1 MKAQRFL
8 SIFVILCM
16 LLSLAP
22 IAAFAEEGN
31 EPNLMIEDSMA
42 EEAEETNPE
51 ESEEQQ
57 EEQQEERQEEQQ
69 EEEQQEESEL
79 NFVLLGKSPEEMT
92 LDEQA
97 KYFMLKAA
105 FYAVN
110 SSIAFFADENAVD
123 TKPVFKISSADQLV
137 DLAAK
142 VNKGESYWGGTWAEA
157 SYEQISDINLS
168 GTSWSGIGDAENAA
182 FKGKYDGKGYSIN
195 KLNASTGVFGHVT
208 DGTIENLAV
217 KNCTIN
223 GSSDVGAVVGTA
235 VNTTIKNCW
244 TSGSVTTNGNNGGGI
259 VSRGS
264 DGTIENCYSL
274 CSVSTAS
281 TAGGI
286 AGDLSGTKIK
296 NCAFLGEKVTAT
308 TAAYRIAKGGIPS
321 NNYAWK
327 ETKVKENTVS
337 GGTANNANGADIT
350 FGTGG
355 FSKSFAEIFN
365 NDTTWNYSKDL
376 PVLANDIPGSNFPEY
391 LYTNAVMGEFKG
403 KGTEEDPYL
412 IESKTDLINF
422 RNKVNGGSTVDD
434 KTGGN
439 NYSGKYFKQTVNI
452 DLSGEEWIP
461 IANSKGYSVPNN
473 SFQGIYDGGGYIIKN
488 LTVKND
494 NVRFAGLFGYLKGNS
509 VIKNLG
515 VENCNIQTKK
525 EEGYAGAIVGAANSR
540 QGTVQNCYSTG
551 TVYGEWCAGGIIGSG
566 GKKVTNCFSLCDVSL
581 KERIAGGIVGG
592 ADGGWAYIENCIF
605 LGRSVSGKKE
615 FTSDNGPYTSRI
627 ACNTRSRHTNNY
639 AWNKTKVNEEEIS
652 ENNAEYGADKSHGA
666 NLTYDSVNKL
676 SKQFSAIFGTIDG
689 ESASSVWN
697 FEDNML
703 PTLKNESV
711 TRATALPNWM
721 TSGSTTASADFAGKG
736 TAADP
741 YLIQSKDDLIK
752 FRDKVNGGSYQN
764 GYFKQTANIDLSGE
778 TWIPIA
784 SQSDLAFRGT
794 YDGDGHEITNLK
806 NDKRYEGGL
815 FGYLSGTVKNLAI
828 INCDVSYSSGNG
840 YSGAVVASG
849 GTVTNCY
856 STGKVSG
863 KQCGGIS
870 GNGSTITNCYST
882 AKVTGTDS
890 SYGIGANPSKIDK
903 CVALNN
909 EISGTEAGRV
919 GSKQTLTNNYALK
932 EMKVNNAAVTTGNTA
947 NGVNGADLTVGNGKL
962 YKADGTEF
970 NWSGYDTKVWT
981 ISSES
986 GVLPYLTHSSKVA
999 LNMGE
1004 QNIANITLDT
1014 SVQTYTYDKY
1024 AKEFA
1029 LKNVNPKSVTVNV
1042 AYRKNGTDDSFSTT
1056 APTNAG
1062 SYDVRLTSN
1071 GGTDI
1076 SPYENVITGGLV
1088 IEKAE
1093 RKLKFKSPIDNNSY
1107 AYADKNFIAYVEP
1120 RIGYE
1125 DDGDIG
1131 AGSEIV
1137 KELYKIEPSG
1147 EQYLGKDLNRV
1158 LYVGSYK
1165 LVASIPE
1172 RGNYKADSTSVHFK
1186 ITKADNYITAFSFID
1201 GWVYGDTTV
1210 KTPIAMANFG
1220 TVKFVYSSDGGNT
1233 WTNKQPTDVG
1243 SYKIKAYVEETDN
1256 FAGVEQERD
1265 FTITQAS
1272 NSITSFDFTSGWV
1285 YGDTTAKTPTATAA
1299 FGTVNFKYSA
1309 DGNTWTDEQ
1318 PTEAGAYKIKAYVEG
1333 TSNYAGAEQER
1344 DFTIT
1349 QATPTVAEVP
1359 TASRVRVGRT
1369 LSGSILSGGKA
1380 LDLNQEVLSGTWAWK
1395 DGTEVMN
1402 QRGDMIRTVVFI
1414 PENPNYCAVEKD
1426 ISVTV
1431 YKKHSSSSD
1440 EQNTYTVTFNTGDKK
1455 DAITKQ
1461 IKQNETVAKP
1471 KNPEK
1476 EGYAF
1481 GGWYTDKALTKK
1493 YDFDSKVT
1501 KDFTLYA
1508 KWVKDETTDE
1518 KMQII
1523 LIVGEK
1529 DATVFGEK
1537 VTNDVAPVI
1546 VNSRTMLPAR
1556 FVAEA
1561 LGASVY
1567 WNGETR
1573 RVTIISRNDE
1583 QKDIAILIDLDSD
1596 IAYVNGERIHLDSPA
1611 FIENGRT
1618 YLPIRFICETL
1629 GTSVDWIQDEL
1640 KIIITKK

>member
-1 MKAQRFL
+1 MKVQRFL

-16 LLSLAP
+16 LLSSTPTAV
-22 IAAFAEEGN
+22 FAEEGN
-31 EPNLMIEDSMA
+31 EQTLMIEDSMA
-42 EEAEETNPE
+42 EEAGETNPE

-57 EEQQEERQEEQQ
+57 EAEQEEQQQEEQQ
-69 EEEQQEESEL
+69 EEAAEESEI
-79 NFVLLGKSPEEMT
+79 NFVLLEKSPEELT

-105 FYAVN
+105 FYAVS
-110 SSIAFFADENAVD
+110 SSIALFADENAVD

-137 DLAAK
+137 DLAEK
-142 VNKGESYWGGTWAEA
+142 VEKGENYWGGKWADA
-157 SYEQISDINLS
+157 SYEQISNINLS
-168 GTSWSGIGDAENAA
+168 GIAWKGIGTTSVAT
-182 FKGKYDGKGYSIN
+182 FKGRYNGKGYSITN
-195 KLNASTGVFGHVT
+195 LNAEKGVFGYVT
-208 DGTIENLAV
+208 NGTIKNLAV
-217 KNCTIN
+217 KDCTIK

-244 TSGSVTTNGNNGGGI
+244 TSGSVTTNGSNGGGI

-274 CSVSTAS
+274 CSVSAAS

-296 NCAFLGEKVTAT
+296 NCAFLGENVTAT

-321 NNYAWK
+321 DNYAWK
-327 ETKVKENTVS
+327 ETTINGSTVS
-337 GGTANNANGADIT
+337 DGTANNANGADIT

-439 NYSGKYFKQTVNI
+439 NYSGKYFKQTANI

-515 VENCNIQTKK
+515 VEDCNIQTKN
-525 EEGYAGAIVGAANSR
+525 EFGYAGAIVGATNKG

-551 TVYGEWCAGGIIGSG
+551 TVYGEWCVGGIIGSG

-592 ADGGWAYIENCIF
+592 ADGGWASIENCIF
-605 LGRSVSGKKE
+605 LGRSVSGKDE
-615 FTSDNGPYTSRI
+615 LTSDNGPYTSRI
-627 ACNTRSRHTNNY
+627 ACNTKSKHTNNY
-639 AWNKTKVNEEEIS
+639 AWNRTKVNEEEIS

-703 PTLKNESV
+703 PTLKNENV
-711 TRATALPNWM
+711 TRATSLPSWM

-752 FRDKVNGGSYQN
+752 FRKKVIKDNESYA
-764 GYFKQTANIDLSGE
+764 GKYFKQTANIDLSGE
-778 TWIPIA
+778 EWIPIGTNNDTTKF
-784 SQSDLAFRGT
+784 SGT
-794 YDGDGHEITNLK
+794 YDGGGHEITNLK

-815 FGYLSGTVKNLAI
+815 FGYLSGTVKNLAV
-828 INCDVSYSSGNG
+828 INCNVSYNNG

-970 NWSGYDTKVWT
+970 NWSGYDTKVWM

-1014 SVQTYTYDKY
+1014 SVQTYTYDKT
-1024 AKEFA
+1024 ARAFE

-1076 SPYENVITGGLV
+1076 SPYENVISGGLV

-1093 RKLKFKSPIDNNSY
+1093 RNFKITSPQNNQTYSY
-1107 AYADKNFIAYVEP
+1107 SGKALSEYFSHAVTYDKDDSENIENSIENKIYKVDASSTEQLVESDFTAVLGVGEY
-1120 RIGYE
+1120 RLV
-1125 DDGDIG
+1125 
-1131 AGSEIV
+1131 SSVLEI
-1137 KELYKIEPSG
+1137 
-1147 EQYLGKDLNRV
+1147 
-1158 LYVGSYK
+1158 
-1165 LVASIPE
+1165 
-1172 RGNYKADSTSVHFK
+1172 GNYKADSASITFK
-1186 ITKADNYITAFSFID
+1186 ITKAN
-1201 GWVYGDTTV
+1201 
-1210 KTPIAMANFG
+1210 N
-1220 TVKFVYSSDGGNT
+1220 
-1233 WTNKQPTDVG
+1233 Q
-1243 SYKIKAYVEETDN
+1243 
-1256 FAGVEQERD
+1256 
-1265 FTITQAS
+1265 
-1272 NSITSFDFTSGWV
+1272 ITSFTFPNSWA
-1285 YGDTTAKTPTATAA
+1285 YGETAKTPTATAA

-1309 DGNTWTDEQ
+1309 DGNTWVDAQ

-1333 TSNYAGAEQER
+1333 TSNYAGAEQVK

-1359 TASRVRVGRT
+1359 TASRVRVGRM
-1369 LSGSILSGGKA
+1369 LSDSILSGGKA
-1380 LDLNQEVLSGTWAWK
+1380 LDLNQEVLSGAWAWK

-1426 ISVTV
+1426 ISVAV
-1431 YKKHSSSSD
+1431 YKKHSSNSD
-1440 EQNTYTVTFNTGDKK
+1440 EQNIYTVTFNTGDKK

-1501 KDFTLYA
+1501 KNFTLYA
-1508 KWVKDETTDE
+1508 KWVKDETADE

-1583 QKDIAILIDLDSD
+1583 QKDIAILIDIDSD

>member
-1 MKAQRFL
+1 MKVQRFL

-16 LLSLAP
+16 LLSSTPTAV
-22 IAAFAEEGN
+22 FAEEGN
-31 EPNLMIEDSMA
+31 EQTLMIEDSMA
-42 EEAEETNPE
+42 EEAGETNPE

-57 EEQQEERQEEQQ
+57 EAEQEEQQQEEQQ
-69 EEEQQEESEL
+69 EEAAEESEI
-79 NFVLLGKSPEEMT
+79 NFALLEKSPEELT

-137 DLAAK
+137 DLAEK
-142 VNKGESYWGGTWAEA
+142 VEKGENYWGGKWADA
-157 SYEQISDINLS
+157 SYEQISNINLS
-168 GTSWSGIGDAENAA
+168 GTAWKGIGTTSVAT
-182 FKGKYDGKGYSIN
+182 FKGRYNGKGYSITN
-195 KLNASTGVFGHVT
+195 LNAEKGVFGYVT
-208 DGTIENLAV
+208 NGTIKNLAV
-217 KNCTIN
+217 KDCTIK

-244 TSGSVTTNGNNGGGI
+244 TSGSVTTNGSNGGGI

-274 CSVSTAS
+274 CSVSAAS

-296 NCAFLGEKVTAT
+296 NCAFLGENVTAT

-321 NNYAWK
+321 DNYAWK
-327 ETKVKENTVS
+327 ETTINGSTVS
-337 GGTANNANGADIT
+337 DGTANNANGADIT

-439 NYSGKYFKQTVNI
+439 NYSGKYFKQTANI

-703 PTLKNESV
+703 PTLKNENV
-711 TRATALPNWM
+711 TRATSLPSWM

-752 FRDKVNGGSYQN
+752 FRKKVIKDNESYA
-764 GYFKQTANIDLSGE
+764 GKYFKQTANIDLSGE
-778 TWIPIA
+778 EWIPIGTNNDTTKF
-784 SQSDLAFRGT
+784 SGT
-794 YDGDGHEITNLK
+794 YDGGGHEITNLK

-815 FGYLSGTVKNLAI
+815 FGYLSGTVKNLAV
-828 INCDVSYSSGNG
+828 INCNVSYNNG

-890 SYGIGANPSKIDK
+890 SYGIGANPSKISG

-909 EISGTEAGRV
+909 EISGASAGRV

-981 ISSES
+981 ISSEN
-986 GVLPYLTHSSKVA
+986 GVLPYLAHSSKVA

-1076 SPYENVITGGLV
+1076 SPYENVISGGLV

-1093 RKLKFKSPIDNNSY
+1093 RNFKITSPQNNQTYSYSGKALSDYFSY
-1107 AYADKNFIAYVEP
+1107 AVTYNKDNSENIENSIENKIYKVDASSTEQLVESDFTAVLGVGEYRLVSSVP
-1120 RIGYE
+1120 
-1125 DDGDIG
+1125 
-1131 AGSEIV
+1131 EI
-1137 KELYKIEPSG
+1137 
-1147 EQYLGKDLNRV
+1147 
-1158 LYVGSYK
+1158 
-1165 LVASIPE
+1165 
-1172 RGNYKADSTSVHFK
+1172 GNYKADSASITFK
-1186 ITKADNYITAFSFID
+1186 ITKAN
-1201 GWVYGDTTV
+1201 
-1210 KTPIAMANFG
+1210 N
-1220 TVKFVYSSDGGNT
+1220 
-1233 WTNKQPTDVG
+1233 Q
-1243 SYKIKAYVEETDN
+1243 
-1256 FAGVEQERD
+1256 
-1265 FTITQAS
+1265 
-1272 NSITSFDFTSGWV
+1272 ITSFTFPNSWA
-1285 YGDTTAKTPTATAA
+1285 YGETAKTPTAPAA

-1309 DGNTWTDEQ
+1309 DGNTWVDAQ

-1333 TSNYAGAEQER
+1333 TSNYAGAEQVK

-1359 TASRVRVGRT
+1359 TASRVRVGRM
-1369 LSGSILSGGKA
+1369 LSDSILSGGKA
-1380 LDLNQEVLSGTWAWK
+1380 LDLNQEVLSGAWAWK

-1426 ISVTV
+1426 ISVAV

-1440 EQNTYTVTFNTGDKK
+1440 EQNIYTVTFNTGDKK

-1508 KWVKDETTDE
+1508 KWVKDETADE

-1573 RVTIISRNDE
+1573 RVTIISTNDE
-1583 QKDIAILIDLDSD
+1583 QKDIAILIDIDSD

>member
-1 MKAQRFL
+1 MKVQRFL

-16 LLSLAP
+16 LLSSTPTAV
-22 IAAFAEEGN
+22 FAEEGN
-31 EPNLMIEDSMA
+31 EQTLMIEDSMA
-42 EEAEETNPE
+42 EEAGETNPE

-57 EEQQEERQEEQQ
+57 EAEQEEQQQEEQQ
-69 EEEQQEESEL
+69 EEAAEESEI
-79 NFVLLGKSPEEMT
+79 NFALLEKSPEELT

-137 DLAAK
+137 DLAEK
-142 VNKGESYWGGTWAEA
+142 VEKGENYWGGKWADA
-157 SYEQISDINLS
+157 SYEQISNINLS
-168 GTSWSGIGDAENAA
+168 GTAWKGIGTTSVAT
-182 FKGKYDGKGYSIN
+182 FKGRYNGKGYSITN
-195 KLNASTGVFGHVT
+195 LNAEKGVFGYVT
-208 DGTIENLAV
+208 NGTIKNLAV
-217 KNCTIN
+217 KDCTIK

-244 TSGSVTTNGNNGGGI
+244 TSGSVTTNGSNGGGI

-274 CSVSTAS
+274 CSVSAAS

-296 NCAFLGEKVTAT
+296 NCAFLGENVTAT

-321 NNYAWK
+321 DNYAWK
-327 ETKVKENTVS
+327 ETTINGSTVS
-337 GGTANNANGADIT
+337 DGTANNANGADIT

-403 KGTEEDPYL
+403 EGTKESPYL
-412 IESKTDLINF
+412 IENKTDLINF
-422 RNKVNGGSTVDD
+422 RNKVNGGNTVND
-434 KTGGN
+434 TTEGER
-439 NYSGKYFKQTVNI
+439 YSEVYFKQTADI
-452 DLSGEEWIP
+452 DLKGEDWIP
-461 IANSKGYSVPNN
+461 IANAKGYEDFNN
-473 SFQGIYDGGGYIIKN
+473 SFQGIYDGGGHIIKN
-488 LTVKND
+488 LNVTNNNVK
-494 NVRFAGLFGYLKGNS
+494 FAGLFGFLKGNS

-515 VENCNIQTKK
+515 VENCNIQAIYKD
-525 EEGYAGAIVGAANSR
+525 GYAGAIVGATNKY

-581 KERIAGGIVGG
+581 TGGIAGGIVGG
-592 ADGGWAYIENCIF
+592 ADGSSAYIENCIF
-605 LGRSVSGKKE
+605 LGQIVSGKEE
-615 FTSDNGPYTSRI
+615 FTSDNRPYTSRI
-627 ACNTRSRHTNNY
+627 ACNTKSIHKNNY
-639 AWNKTKVNEEEIS
+639 AWNKTQVNGSDIS
-652 ENNAEYGADKSHGA
+652 QSDANYGADKSHGA
-666 NLTYDSVNKL
+666 NLTYDNVNKL

-703 PTLKNESV
+703 PTLKNENV
-711 TRATALPNWM
+711 TRATALPSWM

-741 YLIQSKDDLIK
+741 YLIQSKDDLKK

-778 TWIPIA
+778 EWIPIA
-784 SQSDLAFRGT
+784 SESSMPFKGT
-794 YDGDGHEITNLK
+794 YDGGGHEITNLK
-806 NDKRYEGGL
+806 NDRKYEGGL
-815 FGYLSGTVKNLAI
+815 FGYLSGTVKNLAV
-828 INCDVSYSSGNG
+828 INCDVSYNSGNG
-840 YSGAVVASG
+840 YNGAVVASG

-909 EISGTEAGRV
+909 EISGTSAGRV
-919 GSKQTLTNNYALK
+919 GSKSLTNNYALK

-981 ISSES
+981 IPSES
-986 GVLPYLTHSSKVA
+986 GVLPYLKYSSKVA

-1004 QNIANITLDT
+1004 QKTANITLDT

-1029 LKNVNPKSVTVNV
+1029 LKNVNPSSVTVKV
-1042 AYRKNGTDDSFSTT
+1042 AYRKNGTSDSFSET

-1088 IEKAE
+1088 IEKAD
-1093 RKLKFKSPIDNNSY
+1093 RKLKFISPIDNNSY
-1107 AYADKNFIAYVEP
+1107 AYADKNFIAYVGP

-1147 EQYLGKDLNRV
+1147 EQYLGTDLNKV
-1158 LYVGSYK
+1158 LDVGSYK

-1210 KTPIAMANFG
+1210 KTPIARANFG
-1220 TVKFVYSSDGGNT
+1220 TVKFAYSSDDGKT

-1243 SYKIKAYVEETDN
+1243 SYKIKAYVDETDN

-1309 DGNTWTDEQ
+1309 DGNTWVDAQ

-1333 TSNYAGAEQER
+1333 TSNYAGAEQVK

-1369 LSGSILSGGKA
+1369 LSDSILSGGKA

-1426 ISVTV
+1426 ISVAV

-1573 RVTIISRNDE
+1573 RVTIISTNDE
-1583 QKDIAILIDLDSD
+1583 QKDIAILIDIDSD

>member
-1 MKAQRFL
+1 M
-8 SIFVILCM
+8 
-16 LLSLAP
+16 
-22 IAAFAEEGN
+22 
-31 EPNLMIEDSMA
+31 
-42 EEAEETNPE
+42 
-51 ESEEQQ
+51 
-57 EEQQEERQEEQQ
+57 
-69 EEEQQEESEL
+69 
-79 NFVLLGKSPEEMT
+79 
-92 LDEQA
+92 
-97 KYFMLKAA
+97 
-105 FYAVN
+105 
-110 SSIAFFADENAVD
+110 
-123 TKPVFKISSADQLV
+123 
-137 DLAAK
+137 
-142 VNKGESYWGGTWAEA
+142 
-157 SYEQISDINLS
+157 
-168 GTSWSGIGDAENAA
+168 
-182 FKGKYDGKGYSIN
+182 
-195 KLNASTGVFGHVT
+195 
-208 DGTIENLAV
+208 AV
-217 KNCTIN
+217 KDCTIN
-223 GSSDVGAVVGTA
+223 GSSNVGAVVGTA

-244 TSGSVTTNGNNGGGI
+244 TSGSVTANGSNGGGI

-274 CSVSTAS
+274 CSVSAAS

-296 NCAFLGEKVTAT
+296 NCAFLGENVTAT

-321 NNYAWK
+321 DNYAWK
-327 ETKVKENTVS
+327 ETTINGSTVS
-337 GGTANNANGADIT
+337 DGTANNANGADIT

-439 NYSGKYFKQTVNI
+439 NYSGKYFKQTANI

-703 PTLKNESV
+703 PTLKNENV
-711 TRATALPNWM
+711 TRATSLPSWM

-752 FRDKVNGGSYQN
+752 FRKKVIKDNESYA
-764 GYFKQTANIDLSGE
+764 GKYFKQTANIDLSGE
-778 TWIPIA
+778 EWIPIGTNNDTTKF
-784 SQSDLAFRGT
+784 SGT
-794 YDGDGHEITNLK
+794 YDGGGHEITNLK

-815 FGYLSGTVKNLAI
+815 FGYLSGTVKNLAV
-828 INCDVSYSSGNG
+828 INCNVSYNNG

-981 ISSES
+981 ISSEN
-986 GVLPYLTHSSKVA
+986 GVLPYLAHSSKVA

-1093 RKLKFKSPIDNNSY
+1093 RNFKITSPQNNQTYSYSEKALSDYFSY
-1107 AYADKNFIAYVEP
+1107 AVTYNKDNSENIENSIENKIYKVDASSTEQLVESDFTAVLGVGEYRLVSSVP
-1120 RIGYE
+1120 
-1125 DDGDIG
+1125 
-1131 AGSEIV
+1131 EI
-1137 KELYKIEPSG
+1137 
-1147 EQYLGKDLNRV
+1147 
-1158 LYVGSYK
+1158 
-1165 LVASIPE
+1165 
-1172 RGNYKADSTSVHFK
+1172 GNYKADSASITFK
-1186 ITKADNYITAFSFID
+1186 ITKANNQITSFTFPNS
-1201 GWVYGDTTV
+1201 WAYGETA
-1210 KTPIAMANFG
+1210 KTPTATAAFG
-1220 TVKFVYSSDGGNT
+1220 TVNFKYSADGGNT

-1243 SYKIKAYVEETDN
+1243 SYKIKAYVDETDN

-1309 DGNTWTDEQ
+1309 DGNAWSDAQ

-1333 TSNYAGAEQER
+1333 TSNYAGAEQVK

-1380 LDLNQEVLSGTWAWK
+1380 LDLNQEVLSGAWAWK

-1426 ISVTV
+1426 ISVAV
-1431 YKKHSSSSD
+1431 YKKHSSNSD
-1440 EQNTYTVTFNTGDKK
+1440 EQNIYTVTFNTGDKK

-1461 IKQNETVAKP
+1461 LKQNETVAKP

-1573 RVTIISRNDE
+1573 RVTIISTNDE
-1583 QKDIAILIDLDSD
+1583 QKDIAILIDIDSD

>member
-1 MKAQRFL
+1 MKVQRFL

-16 LLSLAP
+16 LLSSTPTAV
-22 IAAFAEEGN
+22 FAEEGN
-31 EPNLMIEDSMA
+31 EQTLMIEDSMA
-42 EEAEETNPE
+42 EEAGETNPE

-57 EEQQEERQEEQQ
+57 EAEQEEQQQEEQQ
-69 EEEQQEESEL
+69 EEAAEESEI
-79 NFVLLGKSPEEMT
+79 NFALLEKSPEELT

-105 FYAVN
+105 FYAVS
-110 SSIAFFADENAVD
+110 SSIALFADENAVD
-123 TKPVFKISSADQLV
+123 AKPVFKISSADQLV
-137 DLAAK
+137 DLAEK
-142 VNKGESYWGGTWAEA
+142 VEKGENYWGGKWADA
-157 SYEQISDINLS
+157 SYEQISNINLS
-168 GTSWSGIGDAENAA
+168 GTAWKGIGTTSVAT
-182 FKGKYDGKGYSIN
+182 FKGRYNGKGYSITN
-195 KLNASTGVFGHVT
+195 LNAEKGVFGYVT
-208 DGTIENLAV
+208 NGTIENLAV
-217 KNCTIN
+217 KDCTIN
-223 GSSDVGAVVGTA
+223 GSSNVGAVAGIIENA
-235 VNTTIKNCW
+235 TIKNCW
-244 TSGSVTTNGNNGGGI
+244 TSGSITAKNSYGGGI
-259 VSRGS
+259 VGGAISGN
-264 DGTIENCYSL
+264 IENCYSL
-274 CSVSTAS
+274 CSVSAFS
-281 TAGGI
+281 MAGGI
-286 AGDLSGTKIK
+286 AGGGSSSAKIK
-296 NCAFLGEKVTAT
+296 NCAFLGEELTADNDNI
-308 TAAYRIAKGGIPS
+308 YVRRISYGGS
-321 NNYAWK
+321 LSDNYAWK
-327 ETKVKENTVS
+327 ETKVN
-337 GGTANNANGADIT
+337 GTAISSSAAIAQNGKDLT

-365 NDTTWNYSKDL
+365 NDTTWNYSKEL
-376 PVLANDIPGSNFPEY
+376 PVLANDTPGSNFPEY
-391 LYTNAVMGEFKG
+391 LYTNAVMGDFKG
-403 KGTEEDPYL
+403 EGTKESPYL
-412 IESKTDLINF
+412 IESKTDLIKF
-422 RNKVNGGSTVDD
+422 RNNVNGGDTVNN
-434 KTGGN
+434 TSGGER
-439 NYSGKYFKQTVNI
+439 YAGKYFRQTADI

-461 IANSKGYSVPNN
+461 IGIARTSDNSYNG
-473 SFQGIYDGGGYIIKN
+473 FQGIYDGGGHIVKN
-488 LTVKND
+488 LTIKNNAD
-494 NVRFAGLFGYLKGNS
+494 IKFVGLFGFLREGS

-515 VENCNIQTKK
+515 IENCNITTS
-525 EEGYAGAIVGAANSR
+525 GAYAGAIAGATALQ

-551 TVYGEWCAGGIIGSG
+551 SVSAESYAGGIIGSG
-566 GKKVTNCFSLCDVSL
+566 GKRVTNCYSLCNVSVNTD
-581 KERIAGGIVGG
+581 IAGGIVGG
-592 ADGGWAYIENCIF
+592 GSAASVDIENCVS
-605 LGRSVSGKKE
+605 LGQSITGK
-615 FTSDNGPYTSRI
+615 TGLDNSNTPYTLRI
-627 ACNTRSRHTNNY
+627 AYNPHSKHSNNY
-639 AWNKTKVNEEEIS
+639 AWSDMQINGSKID
-652 ENNAEYGADKSHGA
+652 ENDSNYGSDKSHGV
-666 NLTYDSVNKL
+666 NITYGINGL
-676 SKQFSAIFGTIDG
+676 NIQFSDIFKNIDS
-689 ESASSVWN
+689 EKADSVWN
-697 FEDNML
+697 FENDML

-711 TRATALPNWM
+711 TRATALPIWI
-721 TSGSTTASADFAGKG
+721 TSADFAGKG
-736 TAADP
+736 TAEAP
-741 YLIQSKDDLIK
+741 YLIQSKEDLIK
-752 FRDKVNGGSYQN
+752 FRDKVNGGSYQTA
-764 GYFKQTANIDLSGE
+764 YFKQTANIDLGGE
-778 TWIPIA
+778 IWIPIA
-784 SQSDLAFRGT
+784 FKNNMPFKGT
-794 YDGDGHEITNLK
+794 YDGDGYEITNLK
-806 NDKRYEGGL
+806 NDTNYAGGL

-828 INCDVSYSSGNG
+828 INCNVNYGSG

-849 GTVTNCY
+849 GTIENCY

-970 NWSGYDTKVWT
+970 NWSDYDTNVWM

-1076 SPYENVITGGLV
+1076 SPYENVISGGLV

-1093 RKLKFKSPIDNNSY
+1093 RNFKITSPQNNQTYSYSGKALSDYFSY
-1107 AYADKNFIAYVEP
+1107 AVTYNKDNSENIENSIENKIYKVDASSTEQLVESDFTAVLGVGEYRLVSSVP
-1120 RIGYE
+1120 
-1125 DDGDIG
+1125 
-1131 AGSEIV
+1131 EI
-1137 KELYKIEPSG
+1137 
-1147 EQYLGKDLNRV
+1147 
-1158 LYVGSYK
+1158 
-1165 LVASIPE
+1165 
-1172 RGNYKADSTSVHFK
+1172 GNYKADSASITFK
-1186 ITKADNYITAFSFID
+1186 ITKAN
-1201 GWVYGDTTV
+1201 
-1210 KTPIAMANFG
+1210 N
-1220 TVKFVYSSDGGNT
+1220 
-1233 WTNKQPTDVG
+1233 Q
-1243 SYKIKAYVEETDN
+1243 
-1256 FAGVEQERD
+1256 
-1265 FTITQAS
+1265 
-1272 NSITSFDFTSGWV
+1272 ITSFTFPNSWA
-1285 YGDTTAKTPTATAA
+1285 YGETAKTPTATAA

-1309 DGNTWTDEQ
+1309 DGNAWVDAQ

-1333 TSNYAGAEQER
+1333 TSNYAGAEQVK

-1369 LSGSILSGGKA
+1369 LSDSILSGGKA
-1380 LDLNQEVLSGTWAWK
+1380 LDLNQEVLSGAWAWK

-1426 ISVTV
+1426 ISVAV

-1440 EQNTYTVTFNTGDKK
+1440 EQNIYTVTFNTGDKK

-1501 KDFTLYA
+1501 KNFTLYA
-1508 KWVKDETTDE
+1508 KWVKDETADE

-1583 QKDIAILIDLDSD
+1583 QKDIAILIDIDSD

>member
-1 MKAQRFL
+1 
-8 SIFVILCM
+8 
-16 LLSLAP
+16 
-22 IAAFAEEGN
+22 
-31 EPNLMIEDSMA
+31 
-42 EEAEETNPE
+42 
-51 ESEEQQ
+51 
-57 EEQQEERQEEQQ
+57 
-69 EEEQQEESEL
+69 
-79 NFVLLGKSPEEMT
+79 MT

-142 VNKGESYWGGTWAEA
+142 VENGESYWGGTWSEA
-157 SYEQISDINLS
+157 SYEQISNINLS
-168 GTSWSGIGDAENAA
+168 GTSWKGIGTSATT
-182 FKGKYDGKGYSIN
+182 FKGRYNGNGYSITN
-195 KLNASTGVFGHVT
+195 LNASTGVFGYVT
-208 DGTIENLAV
+208 NGTIENLAV
-217 KNCTIN
+217 KNCTIS
-223 GSSDVGAVVGTA
+223 GSSSVGAIVGTSA
-235 VNTTIKNCW
+235 TTTIKNCW

-259 VSRGS
+259 VSRCS

-274 CSVSTAS
+274 CSVNAAS

-321 NNYAWK
+321 DNYAWK
-327 ETKVKENTVS
+327 ETTVKGSTVS
-337 GGTANNANGADIT
+337 DGTANNANGADIT

-355 FSKSFAEIFN
+355 FSKPFAEIFN
-365 NDTTWNYSKDL
+365 NDTAWNYSKEL
-376 PVLANDIPGSNFPEY
+376 PVLENDTPGSNFPEY
-391 LYTNAVMGEFKG
+391 LYTNAVMGDFKG
-403 KGTEEDPYL
+403 KGTEEEPYL

-422 RNKVNGGSTVDD
+422 RNKVNGGSTVNNT
-434 KTGGN
+434 KNGN
-439 NYSGKYFKQTVNI
+439 TYSGKYFKQTANI

-494 NVRFAGLFGYLKGNS
+494 NVRFAGLFGYLKENS

-652 ENNAEYGADKSHGA
+652 ENNAEYGADKSHGE

-676 SKQFSAIFGTIDG
+676 SKQFSAIFGDIDG
-689 ESASSVWN
+689 ESAASVWN

-703 PTLKNESV
+703 PTLKNENV
-711 TRATALPNWM
+711 TRATALPSWM

-741 YLIQSKDDLIK
+741 YLIQSKDDLKK
-752 FRDKVNGGSYQN
+752 FRDKVIKDNESYA
-764 GYFKQTANIDLSGE
+764 GKYFKQSANIDLSGID
-778 TWIPIA
+778 WIPIGTDNDTTKF
-784 SQSDLAFRGT
+784 SGT
-794 YDGDGHEITNLK
+794 YDGGGHEITNLK
-806 NDKRYEGGL
+806 NDARYEGGL

-909 EISGTEAGRV
+909 EISGTAAGRI

-932 EMKVNNAAVTTGNTA
+932 EMKVNNAAVTTGNTV

-970 NWSGYDTKVWT
+970 NWSGYDTNVWT
-981 ISSES
+981 IPSES
-986 GVLPYLTHSSKVA
+986 GVLPYLKYSSKVA

-1004 QNIANITLDT
+1004 QKTANITLDT

-1029 LKNVNPKSVTVNV
+1029 LKNVNPSSVTVNV
-1042 AYRKNGTDDSFSTT
+1042 AYRKNGTSDDFSET

-1093 RKLKFKSPIDNNSY
+1093 RNFKITSPQNNQTYSYSGKALSDYFSY
-1107 AYADKNFIAYVEP
+1107 AVTYNKDNSENIENSIENKIYKVDASSTEQLVESDFTAVLGVGEYRLVSSVP
-1120 RIGYE
+1120 
-1125 DDGDIG
+1125 
-1131 AGSEIV
+1131 EI
-1137 KELYKIEPSG
+1137 
-1147 EQYLGKDLNRV
+1147 
-1158 LYVGSYK
+1158 
-1165 LVASIPE
+1165 
-1172 RGNYKADSTSVHFK
+1172 GNYKADSASITFK
-1186 ITKADNYITAFSFID
+1186 ITKAN
-1201 GWVYGDTTV
+1201 
-1210 KTPIAMANFG
+1210 N
-1220 TVKFVYSSDGGNT
+1220 
-1233 WTNKQPTDVG
+1233 Q
-1243 SYKIKAYVEETDN
+1243 
-1256 FAGVEQERD
+1256 
-1265 FTITQAS
+1265 
-1272 NSITSFDFTSGWV
+1272 ITSFTFPNSWA
-1285 YGDTTAKTPTATAA
+1285 YGETAKTPTATAA

-1309 DGNTWTDEQ
+1309 DGNAWSDAQ

-1333 TSNYAGAEQER
+1333 TSNYAGAEQVK

-1380 LDLNQEVLSGTWAWK
+1380 LDLNQEVLSGAWAWK

-1426 ISVTV
+1426 ISVAV
-1431 YKKHSSSSD
+1431 YKKHSSNSD
-1440 EQNTYTVTFNTGDKK
+1440 EQNIYTVTFNTGDKK
-1455 DAITKQ
+1455 DVITKQ

-1501 KDFTLYA
+1501 KDFALYA

-1529 DATVFGEK
+1529 NATVFGEK

-1573 RVTIISRNDE
+1573 RVTIISTNDE
-1583 QKDIAILIDLDSD
+1583 QKDIAILIDIDSD